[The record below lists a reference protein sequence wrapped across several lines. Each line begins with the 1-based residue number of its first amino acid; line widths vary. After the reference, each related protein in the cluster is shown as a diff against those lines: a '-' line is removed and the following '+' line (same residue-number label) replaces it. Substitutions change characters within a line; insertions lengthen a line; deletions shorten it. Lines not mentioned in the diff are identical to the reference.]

1 MRGGLR
7 EVTFFWQIERL
18 HLRSEMIPLLNL
30 CESMTI
36 LGVIEQS
43 PESLVLTTRINTKEG
58 KTIDDLQRLGFFSV
72 RELLSEPSSSDEGY
86 VLSIDLNPKFAE
98 LIVRRPTCSIRPG
111 SRLDHTGLTYIV
123 RGSKG
128 AVKTQKNIVSGFLR
142 PDRIS
147 AGGVLPEDLAPG
159 LITKR
164 QYEVLSTAYA
174 LGWYSAPRGCK
185 LEDIAE
191 RTNLS
196 RSTVAEHLIHAE
208 SAIIGTYIQEIPHW
222 LESENTA
229 VDDESIASDTWATHD
244 SAQ

>member
-7 EVTFFWQIERL
+7 EVTFFWQIDRL
-18 HLRSEMIPLLNL
+18 YLRSEMMPLLNI
-30 CESMTI
+30 CESMTV

-43 PESLVLTTRINTKEG
+43 PQSLVLTIRLNVKEG
-58 KTIDDLQRLGFFSV
+58 NTIDDLQRLGFFSV
-72 RELLSEPSSSDEGY
+72 REVLSEPSPSDEAY
-86 VLSIDLNPKFAE
+86 VLSIDLNPKLAE

-111 SRLDHTGLTYIV
+111 TRLDHTGITYVV
-123 RGSKG
+123 RGSRK

-147 AGGVLPEDLAPG
+147 AGGVLPEDLSPG

-164 QYEVLSTAYA
+164 QEEVLFIAHS

-208 SAIIGTYIQEIPHW
+208 SAIIGTYIQEVPHW
-222 LESENTA
+222 LESGAIA
-229 VDDESIASDTWATHD
+229 VDDESIGSDTWQAHD